1 MTPYTIDDLTHADT
15 DHAIRIAD
23 RVWWVGHRQD
33 DDPFQC
39 HVYLIE
45 QGDQSVLL
53 DPGSQLTFRH
63 TLRKIEEIIPFSHI
77 RYFVCHHPDPDIT
90 GSLPL
95 IDQMISRNN
104 AVLVTHW
111 RNQMLIKHYGLSRL
125 PFWLVEKH
133 DWKLPLDDRCLE
145 FIFTP
150 YAHFPG
156 AICTFDPHS
165 QVLFSSDL
173 FGGLTPEFSLV
184 AQDERYFEAMRPFH
198 EHYMP
203 SRDIL
208 GYALR
213 AIERHPIRLIAPQH
227 GSIIPEHLI
236 GFMIDRLKTL
246 DCGLYLI
253 AHGDTDI
260 QRLSQINQT
269 LCDITQIMLIHRDFR
284 DIVRNLLEITQR
296 LLPATSLEFYAR
308 LDGQRVL
315 RLAPENRYSGIEA
328 EPPPPVAEILDLD
341 HKQWNQLNAVGAT
354 EFMLVNNAGD
364 LPILMLPLF
373 APDQGTAQAV
383 AIIHL
388 AEPTASTADLRQVI
402 EQMSVPLQVA
412 VKREVIYRQ
421 LDLERQRLYQQSI
434 RDPLTSLFTRGYME
448 VVQRLCDMQ
457 DRSPGNRVALLMVDM
472 DHFKTINDSYG
483 HNQGDVVLR
492 RMAAEILDTIR
503 SSDIPVR
510 MGGDELAIFVV
521 GDAVA
526 EVMVFAERLR
536 ARIAALRFPAP
547 MKDQNVTV
555 SIGVAIRQI
564 QESLPDLIQRADMAL
579 YDAKNSGR
587 NRVRLAP
594 PGISPLSAA
603 QE

>member
-1 MTPYTIDDLTHADT
+1 MTPYTIDALIHADT
-15 DHAIRIAD
+15 DHAIRVAD

-33 DDPFQC
+33 HDPFQC

-63 TLRKIEEIIPFSHI
+63 TLRKIEEIIPFSYI
-77 RYFVCHHPDPDIT
+77 RYFVCHHSDPDIT
-90 GSLPL
+90 GALPL
-95 IDQMISRNN
+95 IDPMVVRDD
-104 AVLVTHW
+104 AALVTHW
-111 RNQMLIKHYGLSRL
+111 RSQALIKHFALSRL
-125 PFWLVEKH
+125 PFWLVDEH
-133 DWKLPLDDRCLE
+133 DWKLPLVDRCLE
-145 FIFTP
+145 FVFTP

-156 AICTFDPHS
+156 AICTFDPRS
-165 QVLFSSDL
+165 QALFSSDL

-227 GSIIPEHLI
+227 GSMIPEPLV
-236 GFMIDRLKTL
+236 GFMIDQLKML

-269 LCDITQIMLIHRDFR
+269 LRDITQTMLIHRDFR
-284 DIVRNLLEITQR
+284 DIARSLLEITQR
-296 LLPATSLEFYAR
+296 LLPATSLEFHAR
-308 LDGQRVL
+308 LDEQRVL
-315 RLAPENRYSGIEA
+315 HLTPESRYSGIEA
-328 EPPPPVAEILDLD
+328 EPPALVAQILDLD
-341 HKQWNQLNAVGAT
+341 HKQWNELNMAGAT
-354 EFMLVNNAGD
+354 EFMLVNNADGS
-364 LPILMLPLF
+364 PILMLPLF

-388 AEPTASTADLRQVI
+388 AEPAASTADLRQVI

-412 VKREVIYRQ
+412 VEREVIYRQ

-434 RDPLTSLFTRGYME
+434 RDPLTGLFTRTYME

-457 DRSPGNRVALLMVDM
+457 DRSPGNRVALLMVDL

-492 RMAAEILDTIR
+492 RMAVEILDTIR
-503 SSDIPVR
+503 SSDIALR
-510 MGGDELAIFVV
+510 LGGDELAIFVV

-526 EVMVFAERLR
+526 DVMVFAERLR
-536 ARIAALRFPAP
+536 ARIAALRFSAP
-547 MKDQNVTV
+547 MQDQSVTV
-555 SIGVAIRQI
+555 SIGIAVRQLR
-564 QESLPDLIQRADMAL
+564 ESLLELIQRADMAL

-594 PGISPLSAA
+594 GASPLPATPV
-603 QE
+603 